1 VVFVC
6 QFHFKMILLDMI
18 PEVGMELESDSAV
31 NFTIGMLGSWAS
43 PFKEAKDTKILI
55 VSRGG
60 HGSGWSGL
68 GKFYQPT
75 RMNRV

>member
-1 VVFVC
+1 
-6 QFHFKMILLDMI
+6 MILLDMI

-43 PFKEAKDTKILI
+43 PFKEAKDTKILM

-60 HGSGWSGL
+60 HRSGWSGL

-75 RMNRV
+75 RMSRV